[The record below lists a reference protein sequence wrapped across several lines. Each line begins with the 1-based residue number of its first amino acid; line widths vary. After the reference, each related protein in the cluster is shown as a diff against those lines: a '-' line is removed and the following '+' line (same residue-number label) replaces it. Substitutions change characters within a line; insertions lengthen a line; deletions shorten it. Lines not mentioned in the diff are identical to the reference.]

1 MRKIWNIRLLL
12 PGICLVLLSCTL
24 SGCNQGEEVT
34 FFSEEISTQ
43 HEEGPSA
50 EAPASEGMI
59 AEGAAYETG
68 MQAEIAGADEIVVY
82 ICGAVKEPGVI
93 ALAKGSRM
101 HDAVQAAGGFSENAA
116 LTSVNLAAKL
126 EDEQMIY
133 VLTKEEA
140 EAQAA
145 VSSMNSS
152 AAENGLVNINT
163 ADIDALCSLPGI
175 GESKA
180 RDIVTYRE
188 KQGAFQKKEDIMQVT
203 GIKENLYRRI
213 CDLISVK

>member
-1 MRKIWNIRLLL
+1 MRKLWNIRLLL
-12 PGICLVLLSCTL
+12 PGIWLVLLSCTL

-34 FFSEEISTQ
+34 FFSEEVNGQ
-43 HEEGPSA
+43 REEGPAA
-50 EAPASEGMI
+50 EALVADGMI
-59 AEGAAYETG
+59 AEGALSEMG
-68 MQAEIAGADEIVVY
+68 VQAETADVTEIVVY

-93 ALAKGSRM
+93 TLSEGSRM
-101 HDAVQAAGGFSENAA
+101 HDALQMAGGFLENAA
-116 LTSVNLAAKL
+116 VTSVNLAEKL

-140 EAQAA
+140 EAQVTACNA
-145 VSSMNSS
+145 NSS
-152 AAENGLVNINT
+152 GVENGLVNINT
-163 ADIDALCSLPGI
+163 ANIETLCSLPGI

-203 GIKENLYRRI
+203 GIKENLYRKI